1 MTMRAWQFKH
11 GDRIA
16 SLKIVQRPSRD
27 PGPGEV
33 RVAVRAVSL
42 NYRDLMAVNG
52 LYPVRVEHPVI
63 AASDS
68 AGEVV
73 AVGAGVTAFK
83 PGDRVAN
90 TFFQDY
96 VDGRQT
102 PTKSLHSFGGGI
114 DGVLAEELV
123 LPERC
128 FAKLPQDMDYVEGS
142 TLTCAGVTAW
152 NAMFA
157 IANLQPGA
165 RVLLLGTGGVSIW
178 GLQIAKAAG
187 IEALITSSS
196 DEKLAKAKT
205 LGATHTINYR
215 STPEWQHEVLR
226 LTGGEGVDLV
236 LEVGG
241 EGTLSRSVASARF
254 GGVVALIGGVSG
266 FGTDPNF
273 SPMSLIIG
281 AKRME
286 GVYVGSAEMLEKLSR
301 FVGLTGI
308 RPVVDKVFAF
318 DEAPDAYRHLE
329 SGRHFGKVS
338 IRVGA

>member
-1 MTMRAWQFKH
+1 MRAWQFTH
-11 GDRIA
+11 GGKIA
-16 SLKIVQRPSRD
+16 GLKIIQRPSRD
-27 PGPGEV
+27 PAPGEV

-52 LYPVRVEHPVI
+52 LYPVKVEHPVI

-68 AGEVV
+68 AGEVT
-73 AVGAGVTAFK
+73 AVGAGVTAFR

-96 VDGRQT
+96 VDGPQT
-102 PTKSLHSFGGGI
+102 VTKSQHSFGGGI

-128 FAKLPQDMDYVEGS
+128 FAKLPEGMDYAEGS

-157 IANLQPGA
+157 IAKLKPGS

-187 IEALITSSS
+187 IEAIITSSS
-196 DEKLAKAKT
+196 DEKLAKART
-205 LGATHTINYR
+205 LGAGHTINYR
-215 STPEWQHEVLR
+215 AKPEWQEEVLR
-226 LTGGEGVDLV
+226 VTGGEGVDLV

-254 GGVVALIGGVSG
+254 GGVVTLIGGVSG

-286 GVYVGSAEMLEKLSR
+286 GVYVGSREMLVNLAR
-301 FVGLTGI
+301 FVGLTGV
-308 RPVVDKVFAF
+308 RPVVDRTFAF

-329 SGRHFGKVS
+329 SGKHFGKIA
-338 IRVGA
+338 IRVGG

>member
-1 MTMRAWQFKH
+1 VK
-11 GDRIA
+11 
-16 SLKIVQRPSRD
+16 
-27 PGPGEV
+27 
-33 RVAVRAVSL
+33 
-42 NYRDLMAVNG
+42 
-52 LYPVRVEHPVI
+52 VEYPVI

-68 AGEVV
+68 AGEVT
-73 AVGAGVTAFK
+73 AVGVGVTAFK

-96 VDGRQT
+96 VDGSQT
-102 PTKSLHSFGGGI
+102 VSKSLHSFGGGI

-128 FAKLPQDMDYVEGS
+128 FAKLPQDMDYAEGS

-157 IANLQPGA
+157 IAKLKPGS

-187 IEALITSSS
+187 VEAIITSSN
-196 DEKLAKAKT
+196 DEKLARARA
-205 LGATHTINYR
+205 LGASHTINYR
-215 STPEWQHEVLR
+215 SKPEWQEEVLR
-226 LTGGEGVDLV
+226 VTGGEGVDLV

-266 FGTDPNF
+266 FGTDPDF

-286 GVYVGSAEMLEKLSR
+286 GVYVGSREMLVNLAR
-301 FVGLTGI
+301 FVGITGI
-308 RPVVDKVFAF
+308 RPVVDRTFAF
-318 DEAPDAYRHLE
+318 DEAPDAYHHLE
-329 SGRHFGKVS
+329 SGKHFGKVA
-338 IRVGA
+338 IRIGA